1 MDNQDGMPSSP
12 KPVSKTELRRL
23 IGEPDFSR
31 GQGYFRARRVRSS
44 ELDPGR
50 DRALGKV
57 EGSKRR
63 PYEQSITLQWDADGR
78 LSRIKGRCSCPVGS
92 NCKHVAAVMLTLL
105 PELNQENSAALPAT
119 STTPSV
125 AADEPQI
132 TGHLGGWLGRLE
144 EITAPAPA
152 RVGKASG
159 ERLHYLLKSDP
170 AGCLEIELYK
180 IRKLKSGD
188 LSRSTQRF
196 NLSPNLPTAGF
207 LELADISILS
217 RLWHLQRLAF
227 TGGFGIKLDARKLDA
242 GGFGDRA
249 LVDLVKEII
258 ATGRARALTLQ
269 HPALQWRP
277 PRKVR
282 FAWQEERNGS
292 QKLTVIGH
300 DMREVATLATIPPLF
315 VDPRDGACGE
325 LQSEADPRL
334 ALALVTMPP
343 VSPAATRKIAS
354 ALSRFEAAPP
364 PKSVDMIIRDNVRPI
379 PVLRLFAVDGR
390 MLHSGGRRYGRGGY
404 GWDDVDAAHVTV
416 PILRPSFDY
425 DGHSISPVSGHDPD
439 YREGDKHVTIRRD
452 RTFEKQAL
460 GRLRELD
467 DYGVSGVDD
476 VSKDI
481 YGIKGARQGDLMLEV
496 ETEMHLAHELDHLA
510 LALTREVLE
519 PMEAQGWRIEIDDS
533 WPYRFFDGKLDI
545 QAGVDKAEQDWFAF
559 SLTAIAG
566 QQQLD
571 LLPLVLQVID
581 TLDLDPSDE
590 RENEEALDAIL
601 DEWTFFLDLPDGRR
615 VPIEG
620 SELAPLVRA
629 CLAARALLEGFHP
642 GEAGEVPRLAD
653 ALEGSGVR
661 FHGGEGL
668 MELGRKLLALRER
681 PEVPPPPSLNATLRH
696 YQKAGYGWLRAL
708 ADTGFGGVLADDM
721 GLGKTVQALALLCE
735 RHLEQGT
742 DRTSLLIVPTSLI
755 GNWRREAARFAP
767 GLRLLVL
774 HGPDRHRHFERIQDH
789 HLIVTT
795 YPLLHR
801 DSLKL
806 FAQPF
811 ELAILDEAQAV
822 KNPASEAAKLIRQM
836 DARQRLALT
845 GTPIENN
852 LEELW
857 AIYDWV
863 VPGLLG
869 NRKTFRQSFR
879 HRIEQGGD
887 ASAGQRLAT
896 RIRPFLLRR
905 TKEEVATDLPTKT
918 EIDEVIRLEGRQRDL
933 YETVR
938 VAMDARVRE
947 AIARDG
953 LASTRITVLDA
964 LLKMRQACCD
974 PQLVKLDAAKK
985 VRESAKRT
993 RLLAMLEELL
1003 VEGRKVLV
1011 FSQFVEMLTLIEK
1024 DLQARNIDYALLTG
1038 QTKKRTAVIDRF
1050 QTGKVPLFLV
1060 SLKAGG
1066 VGLNLTAADTV
1077 IIFDPWWNPA
1087 VERQAMDRTH
1097 RIGQDKP
1104 VFVYKLIAEGS
1115 VEAAIQAMQ
1124 QRKQALADNLFAG
1137 TRSGALAIGESDI
1150 DALFAPL
1157 GD

>member
-1 MDNQDGMPSSP
+1 MPSSP

-31 GQGYFRARRVRSS
+31 GQGYFRARRVRSA
-44 ELDPGR
+44 ELDP
-50 DRALGKV
+50 DCERAVGKV
-57 EGSKRR
+57 EGSRRR
-63 PYEQSITLQWDADGR
+63 PYEQTITLQWDAKGR

-105 PELNQENSAALPAT
+105 PALNREDLAASPV
-119 STTPSV
+119 TPTNPLV
-125 AADEPQI
+125 ASEPEI
-132 TGHLGGWLGRLE
+132 TGYLGGWLGRLE
-144 EITAPAPA
+144 EITALVPTRSDKP
-152 RVGKASG
+152 GG
-159 ERLHYLLKSDP
+159 ERLYYLLNSGP
-170 AGCLEIELYK
+170 TGCLEIELFK
-180 IRKLKSGD
+180 IRKLKNGD
-188 LSRSTQRF
+188 LSRNPQRYI
-196 NLSPNLPTAGF
+196 LSSNLPTAAF

-217 RLWHLQRLAF
+217 RLCHLQRLTYT
-227 TGGFGIKLDARKLDA
+227 TGLGIKLDARKLDTL
-242 GGFGDRA
+242 GIGDRS

-282 FAWQEERNGS
+282 FAWQEEKSGS

-300 DMREVATLATIPPLF
+300 DGREVATLATVPPLY
-315 VDPRDGACGE
+315 VDPRDGTCGE
-325 LQSEADPRL
+325 LESEADPRL

-343 VSPAATRKIAS
+343 VPSAATRKIAS
-354 ALSRFEAAPP
+354 VLGRFKAAPP
-364 PKSVDMIIRDNVRPI
+364 LKSVEMIVRDDVRPT

-390 MLHSGGRRYGRGGY
+390 MGHFGGRRNRRRHY
-404 GWDDVDAAHVTV
+404 GWDDVNADHVTV
-416 PILRPSFDY
+416 PILRPGFDY
-425 DGHSISPVSGHDPD
+425 DGHDVSPASRHDPD
-439 YREGDKHVTIRRD
+439 YRDGDKHVTIRRD
-452 RTFEKQAL
+452 RAFEKQAL
-460 GRLRELD
+460 DRLHELD
-467 DYGVSGVDD
+467 DYGVSELDD
-476 VSKDI
+476 VSQEI
-481 YGIKGARQGDLMLEV
+481 YGVEGARQGDLMFEV
-496 ETEMHLAHELDHLA
+496 ETEMHLTHELDQLA
-510 LALTREVLE
+510 LAFTREVLE
-519 PMEAQGWRIEIDDS
+519 PLQAEAWRIEIDDS
-533 WPYRFFDGKLDI
+533 WPYRFIDGKLEI
-545 QAGVDKAEQDWFAF
+545 RASVDKAENDWFAF

-566 QQQLD
+566 HQQLD

-590 RENEEALDAIL
+590 QESEETLDAVL
-601 DEWTFFLDLPDGRR
+601 DDWTFFLDLPDGRR

-620 SELAPLVRA
+620 QELAPLVRA

-642 GEAGEVPRLAD
+642 GEAGEVPRLAE
-653 ALEGSGVR
+653 ALEGSGVP

-668 MELGRKLLALRER
+668 LELGRKLLALRER
-681 PEVPPPPSLNATLRH
+681 PEVPPPASLKANLRH

-708 ADTGFGGVLADDM
+708 AETGFGGVLADDM

-742 DRTSLLIVPTSLI
+742 DRPSLLIVPTSLI

-767 GLRLLVL
+767 ELRLLVL
-774 HGPDRHRHFERIQDH
+774 HGPDRHRHFDRIPDH

-801 DSLKL
+801 DSARL

-811 ELAILDEAQAV
+811 EIAILDEAQAV
-822 KNPASEAAKLIRQM
+822 KNPASEAAKLIREM

-879 HRIEQGGD
+879 HRIEQSGD

-918 EIDEVIRLEGRQRDL
+918 EIEEVIRLEGRQRDL

-953 LASTRITVLDA
+953 LAATRITVLDA
-964 LLKMRQACCD
+964 LLKMRQTCCD

-1011 FSQFVEMLTLIEK
+1011 FSQFVEMLALIEK

-1038 QTKKRTAVIDRF
+1038 QTRKRTAVIDRF
-1050 QTGKVPLFLV
+1050 QSGKVPLFLV

-1137 TRSGALAIGESDI
+1137 TKSGGLAIGESDI

-1157 GD
+1157 ND

>member
-1 MDNQDGMPSSP
+1 MPSAHQ
-12 KPVSKTELRRL
+12 PVIKNDLRRL
-23 IGEPDFSR
+23 IGEPHFSR
-31 GQGYFRARRVRSS
+31 GKGYFRAQRVRST
-44 ELDPGR
+44 ELDPGCE
-50 DRALGKV
+50 RALGKV
-57 EGSKRR
+57 EGSRWQ
-63 PYEQSITLQWDADGR
+63 PYEQTITLQWDADGR
-78 LSRIKGRCSCPVGS
+78 LSRINGRCSCPVAS

-105 PELNQENSAALPAT
+105 PELNRKDDAEPPLAPT
-119 STTPSV
+119 EPSV
-125 AADEPQI
+125 AAEPEI
-132 TGHLGGWLGRLE
+132 EGYLGGWLGRLE
-144 EITAPAPA
+144 ESTALAPA
-152 RVGKASG
+152 RADKPGG
-159 ERLHYLLKSDP
+159 ERLYFLLKSGP
-170 AGCLEIELYK
+170 TGCLEIELFK
-180 IRKLKSGD
+180 IRKLKSGE
-188 LSRSTQRF
+188 LSRNPQRYT
-196 NLSPNLPTAGF
+196 LSSNLPSAAF

-217 RLWHLQRLAF
+217 RLWHLQRLTYAS
-227 TGGFGIKLDARKLDA
+227 GLGIKLDARKLDA
-242 GGFGDRA
+242 FGFGDRA
-249 LVDLVKEII
+249 LVDLVEEIV
-258 ATGRARALTLQ
+258 ATGRGRASTLQ
-269 HPALQWRP
+269 HPALQWSP

-282 FAWQEERNGS
+282 FAWQEKRNGS
-292 QKLTVIGH
+292 QKLTVIGP
-300 DMREVATLATIPPLF
+300 DERELATLATIPPLY

-325 LQSEADPRL
+325 LESAADPRL

-354 ALSRFEAAPP
+354 ALSRFEAVPA
-364 PKSVDMIIRDNVRPI
+364 PKSVDMVIRDNVRPT
-379 PVLRLFAVDGR
+379 PVLRLLAVDGR
-390 MLHSGGRRYGRGGY
+390 MELFGERRYRRGAH
-404 GWDDVDAAHVTV
+404 GWDDVDAGHVTV

-425 DGHSISPVSGHDPD
+425 DGHDTGPVWHHDLD
-439 YREGDKHVTIRRD
+439 YRDGAKHVTIRRD
-452 RTFEKQAL
+452 RTFEKRAL
-460 GRLRELD
+460 DRLHGLD
-467 DYGVSGVDD
+467 DYGVSELDD
-476 VSKDI
+476 LAKDI
-481 YGIKGARQGDLMLEV
+481 YGAKGARQGDLMLEV
-496 ETEMHLAHELDHLA
+496 ETEMHLSHELDHLA

-519 PMEAQGWRIEIDDS
+519 PMAAEGWWIEIDDS
-533 WPYRFFDGKLDI
+533 WPYRFFDGKLEI
-545 QAGVDKAEQDWFAF
+545 WAGVDKAENDWFAF

-581 TLDLDPSDE
+581 TLDLDPGDE
-590 RENEEALDAIL
+590 QENEEALDAIL
-601 DEWTFFLDLPDGRR
+601 DDWTFFLDLPDGRR
-615 VPIEG
+615 MPVAGP
-620 SELAPLVRA
+620 ELAPLIRA

-642 GEAGEVPRLAD
+642 GEAGEVPRLAE

-668 MELGRKLLALRER
+668 LELGRKLQALRDR
-681 PEVPPPPSLNATLRH
+681 PEVPPPASLKATLRH
-696 YQKAGYGWLRAL
+696 YQKAGYGWLKAL

-742 DRTSLLIVPTSLI
+742 DRPSLLVVPTSLI

-767 GLRLLVL
+767 DLRLLVL
-774 HGPDRHRHFERIQDH
+774 HGPDRHRHFDGIPDH
-789 HLIVTT
+789 HLIITT

-801 DSLKL
+801 DSAKL

-811 ELAILDEAQAV
+811 EIAILDEAQAV

-869 NRKTFRQSFR
+869 NRKTFNQRFR
-879 HRIEQGGD
+879 HKIEQGGD
-887 ASAGQRLAT
+887 PTARQRLAT

-918 EIDEVIRLEGRQRDL
+918 VIDEMIRLQGRQRDL

-938 VAMDARVRE
+938 VAMDGRVRA

-953 LASTRITVLDA
+953 LAATRITVLDA

-974 PQLVKLDAAKK
+974 PQLVKLDAAGK

-993 RLLAMLEELL
+993 RLMEMLEELL

-1011 FSQFVEMLTLIEK
+1011 FSQFVEMLALIER
-1024 DLQARNIDYALLTG
+1024 DLKARNIDYALLTG
-1038 QTKKRTAVIDRF
+1038 QTKERTAVIDRF
-1050 QTGKVPLFLV
+1050 QSGKVPLFLI

-1104 VFVYKLIAEGS
+1104 VFVYRLIAEGS

-1124 QRKQALADNLFAG
+1124 ERKQALADNLFAG
-1137 TRSGALAIGESDI
+1137 TKSGGLAIGESDI